1 MQPPPFR
8 QKSARQRGSIPLLSL
23 PCALCMILFFH
34 AEKRVSLPCPSSVA
48 TMHIFKRLSRGFMG
62 FFRKT
67 EWRAP
72 LVFPFL
78 PFYCT
83 TQKCRQIYRI
93 IIAYQRK
100 KYKHFTALAV
110 LKPACRTGQQ
120 GYIAPPCFCAF
131 PGHGSGDIDHA
142 HFHPYALLACG
153 FFVFLKIFCRA
164 TLKNARYFAFTL

>member
-1 MQPPPFR
+1 MRWVVPAGVKGVDQVQPPPFR
-8 QKSARQRGSIPLLSL
+8 QKSARQRGSIPLPSL
-23 PCALCMILFFH
+23 PCALCMTLFFH

-67 EWRAP
+67 GWRAP

-100 KYKHFTALAV
+100 ECKHFTALAA
-110 LKPACRTGQQ
+110 LKNRLPHGVTGIYRT
-120 GYIAPPCFCAF
+120 A
-131 PGHGSGDIDHA
+131 
-142 HFHPYALLACG
+142 
-153 FFVFLKIFCRA
+153 VFLRVSRA
-164 TLKNARYFAFTL
+164 WERRY